1 MLRVHASARNL
12 RIKHEAMNNPFV
24 HLRVHTAFSLCEGA
38 VKIPDLMKKCVALNM
53 PAIAM
58 TDTNNM
64 FGILEFS
71 LKCAD
76 NGIQPIPGTL
86 INLKFRDTIA
96 PIVCLAKN
104 KLGYKSLLKLMTCY
118 YIENQDKGQY
128 LTLENLRKYRD
139 GLIVLSG
146 GAGGPSGSLFI
157 DGDREGASL
166 FLKEMAPIFGP
177 DFYIEISRTVEPIE
191 KQTESFFIEWAMQND
206 IPLVAT
212 NDVYFLEQSMHMA
225 HDALL
230 CIADGTYITTKDRRR
245 VSAEHYIKSSQE
257 MFHLFSDIKEA
268 FHNTAVIA
276 RKCSFMPWKKQPML
290 PRFNDDSGKDEDS
303 LLEEMARRGLH
314 KRLEEEVFQY
324 ESNKT
329 PPKEAIEKEYFDRLE
344 YEFSVI
350 KNMGFCG
357 YFLIVSD
364 FVRWAKDQGIP
375 VGPGRGS
382 GAGSVVAWSVL
393 ITDLDPVKY
402 TLIFERFLNPDRVS
416 MPDFDIDFCQERR
429 DEVIR
434 YVRQKYGE
442 KRVAHILALGTLQ
455 ARAVIRDVGRVIQM
469 PYGQVDKIS
478 KLVPQNPAS
487 PVDLAQ
493 ALEIEPQFKQ
503 LMDEDDTV
511 AFLIKTALQ
520 LEGLYRHV
528 STHAAGVVIG
538 NEDVDELVPLYSD
551 GESDLAITQ
560 FNMKY
565 VESAGLVK
573 FDFLGLKTLTLIRH
587 TCDNIKKY
595 RGIDIDIS
603 KIDLED
609 KKTLSMLC
617 SVDVVG
623 VFQLESSGMKDV
635 VQKLQPD
642 GLEDLIALVSLYRP
656 GPIDD
661 IPKYLA
667 RKHGK
672 EEVTYLHPILEPIL
686 KRTYGVMVY
695 QEQVMKIAQ
704 EMGGYSLA
712 AADILRRAMGKKI
725 REEMERNR
733 EIFISGATSKG
744 IPSDV
749 AKQTFALMEKFASY
763 GFNRSHAAPY
773 ALLAYQTAFLKA
785 NFRHEFYISIMNLDI
800 GNVDKISIF
809 VQDAREAGITTLC
822 PDVNKSSEYFT
833 IEDNSV
839 RYALGSLKGCSPT
852 IMSGIVTERNAH
864 GEFKSIFEFFKRT
877 HHIGLSTRHIEAL
890 ILSGAFDTL
899 KPNRRQLLES
909 IYLLMAHSKK
919 AASESK
925 QKSLFGDA
933 VNESPLRDVPEY
945 SHIEKLELE
954 RKAVGFY
961 LSSHPMEAYWEH
973 LSRFNITRSRDFGS
987 RLLSKSSESEFMAG
1001 ETEHRREVYSSV
1013 RDSSSTESTNRKAY
1027 SGELRSESEGMTV
1040 AGVLL
1045 TRKEKLS
1052 KNDQK
1057 YAFLTISDLDN
1068 TYEVTVFPELY
1079 ARSNSILK
1087 IGTPLLID
1095 ISTKADSSNE
1105 KLLASNIQD
1114 IESLIKKQKVF
1125 IYLDDGA
1132 DIDALYRYLESME
1145 DGENEISFIVRK
1157 DNGRKI
1163 EIETKYKKNM
1173 SIDNRKKIASIQG
1186 VH

>member
-1 MLRVHASARNL
+1 
-12 RIKHEAMNNPFV
+12 
-24 HLRVHTAFSLCEGA
+24 
-38 VKIPDLMKKCVALNM
+38 M
-53 PAIAM
+53 PAIAI

-64 FGILEFS
+64 FGALEFS

-76 NGIQPIPGTL
+76 KGIQPISGSL
-86 INLKFRDTIA
+86 INLRFKDLIA
-96 PIVCLAKN
+96 PIICLAQN
-104 KLGYKSLLKLMTCY
+104 ERGYKNLLKLMTCF
-118 YIENQDKGQY
+118 YIENQNTGKFI
-128 LTLENLRKYRD
+128 TLDNLRNYRD

-146 GAGGPSGSLFI
+146 GARGPAGSMFV
-157 DGDREGASL
+157 DGDHEGATS
-166 FLKEMAPIFGP
+166 FLKDMSSIFGP
-177 DFYIEISRTVEPIE
+177 NFYIELSRTDEPIE
-191 KQTESFFIEWAMQND
+191 KQTEPFFIEFAMQNNV
-206 IPLVAT
+206 PLVAT
-212 NDVYFLEQSMHMA
+212 NDVFFLEKSMHKA

-230 CIADGTYITTKDRRR
+230 CIADGVYITTKDRRR
-245 VSAEHYIKSSQE
+245 VSPEHYVKSSHE
-257 MFHLFSDIKEA
+257 MFHIFSDIKEA
-268 FHNTAVIA
+268 FHNTALIA
-276 RKCSFMPWKKQPML
+276 KRCSFMPVKKNPIL
-290 PRFNDDSGKDEDS
+290 PRFGDNSGKDEDS
-303 LLEEMARRGLH
+303 LLEEMARHGLH
-314 KRLEEEVFQY
+314 KRLEEEVFLY
-324 ESNKT
+324 DSNKNT
-329 PPKEAIEKEYFDRLE
+329 PKEEIEAEYFKRLE

-350 KNMGFCG
+350 KNMGFSG

-382 GAGSVVAWSVL
+382 GAGSVVAWSIL

-402 TLIFERFLNPDRVS
+402 TLLFERFLNPDRVS

-434 YVRQKYGE
+434 YVKDKYGE
-442 KRVAHILALGTLQ
+442 KKVAHIIALGTLQ

-478 KLVPQNPAS
+478 KLVPHNPSS

-493 ALEIEPQFKQ
+493 AIEIEPQFRQ

-511 AFLIKTALQ
+511 AFLINTALQ
-520 LEGLYRHV
+520 LEGLYRHA
-528 STHAAGVVIG
+528 STHAAGVVIS
-538 NEDVDELVPLYSD
+538 NEDVDEMAPLYSD

-560 FNMKY
+560 FNMKF

-587 TCDNIKKY
+587 ACDNIRKY
-595 RGIDIDIS
+595 RGIDIDIA

-609 KKTLSMLC
+609 KATLDMLC

-733 EIFISGATSKG
+733 EIFISGAVAKG
-744 IPSDV
+744 IPRDI
-749 AKQTFALMEKFASY
+749 AQQTFALMEKFASY

-785 NFRHEFYISIMNLDI
+785 NFRNEFYIAVMNLDI

-809 VQDAREAGITTLC
+809 VQDAREAGITTLG
-822 PDVNKSSEYFT
+822 PDINESTEYFT
-833 IEDNSV
+833 IENGAI
-839 RYALGSLKGCSPT
+839 RYALGSLKGCSTT
-852 IMSGIVTERNAH
+852 IMSEVVREREAR
-864 GEFKSIFEFFKRT
+864 GPFKGIFEFFKRT
-877 HHIGLSTRHIEAL
+877 QHIGLSIRHIEAL

-899 KPNRRQLLES
+899 NHNRRQLLES
-909 IYLLMAHSKK
+909 ADLLLSRSKK
-919 AASESK
+919 AESK
-925 QKSLFGDA
+925 QKSLFGDTD
-933 VNESPLRDVPEY
+933 VMSEDQLRDVPEY
-945 SHIEKLELE
+945 SLIEKLELE
-954 RKAVGFY
+954 RKAIGFY

-973 LSRFNITRSRDFGS
+973 LTRFNITRSRDFA
-987 RLLSKSSESEFMAG
+987 KASE
-1001 ETEHRREVYSSV
+1001 
-1013 RDSSSTESTNRKAY
+1013 N
-1027 SGELRSESEGMTV
+1027 MTV

-1045 TRKEKLS
+1045 SRKDKLS

-1057 YAFLTISDLDN
+1057 YAFLTISDTDN
-1068 TYEVTVFPELY
+1068 TYEITVFPDLY
-1079 ARSNSILK
+1079 AKNSSILK
-1087 IGTPLLID
+1087 VGTPLVID
-1095 ISTKADSSNE
+1095 ITRKPETGND
-1105 KLLASNIQD
+1105 KLLAINIQNV
-1114 IESLIKKQKVF
+1114 ETLIKRQKIF
-1125 IYLDDGA
+1125 LYLDEDA
-1132 DIDALYRYLESME
+1132 DVDALYRNIENIE
-1145 DGENEISFIVRK
+1145 DGENEISFIVQK
-1157 DNGRKI
+1157 GNGKKI
-1163 EIETKYKKNM
+1163 EIETKYKKNI
-1173 SIDNRKKIASIQG
+1173 SIENSRRIESIHGVKFNRVLSKQRIHEDLSSGSDVQKTMKSQFG
-1186 VH
+1186 KRSTG